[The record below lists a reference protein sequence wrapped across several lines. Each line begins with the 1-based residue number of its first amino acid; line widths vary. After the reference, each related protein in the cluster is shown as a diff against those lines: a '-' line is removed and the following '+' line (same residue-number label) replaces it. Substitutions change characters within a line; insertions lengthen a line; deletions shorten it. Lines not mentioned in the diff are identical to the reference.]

1 LRRAVAGL
9 RAWLVQRVTAVYLLL
24 FIVFLLAHF
33 LLDRPTSYL
42 AWHAW
47 IASPAVGVAVFVF
60 CAALLAHMWVGLR
73 DVILDYVKPLA
84 VRVAALA
91 LLGLGLIGLGA
102 WMIRILWRAHG

>member
-9 RAWLVQRVTAVYLLL
+9 GAWLVQRVTAVYMLL
-24 FIVFLLAHF
+24 FIVFLLSH
-33 LLDRPTSYL
+33 LLFERPTSYL

-47 IASPAVGVAVFVF
+47 IVSPVVSITAFVF

-73 DVILDYVKPLA
+73 DVILDYLKPLA
-84 VRVAALA
+84 VRMGALA

-102 WMIRILWRAHG
+102 WVIRILWRAHG